1 MVDRTEQHIGN
12 YRLTR
17 RIASGGMADV
27 YLASHIYLQ
36 KQVAVKILH
45 SWMSEYEE
53 KAFLQEARIIAG
65 LNHPHIIRIEDFG
78 VNTNDNR
85 SFAYLIMEY
94 ASSSLAN
101 LYPVGTP
108 VPFATI
114 GTYVSDIASALNYAH
129 EQGVVHRDVK
139 PSNILLSVNGTVLL
153 SDFGIATF
161 MNADKESTL
170 DHTIT
175 GTPIFMAPEQIMGK
189 ARPASD
195 QYALGIMVY
204 EWLCGFPPFTGSTTQ
219 LFAQQMNMA
228 PPPLRSRLPSISPE
242 VEQVVFIALAKKPED
257 RFANINAFA
266 NALST
271 ALRSAESIQLP
282 RTEPQPLSPYA
293 TEPASNLQMQPPLL
307 AQQSAYNYGSPS
319 YLRQNPASGAFPKAP
334 IDTGDQGYTTLS
346 SSDAPWGVQDP
357 AYTQGPPTI
366 SDAGY
371 FPPAYDHGGSNTA
384 QTYFPSQSPTGYL
397 PSGSISG
404 SPPRTF
410 FSLLLALLAAPFIFV
425 AETIVKL
432 TQQAGGQF
440 QPDLPPTARL
450 SSGGGGWPSE
460 VSAKTRE
467 RFFIIYHREDQLWA
481 EWIAWHLEQ
490 AGYSAILPSWDFYA
504 GSNLNM
510 EITRASTKADCVI
523 IVLSPAFFSTPD
535 SLRNLKRDLSGK
547 QDTVLPVIVHEYKIA
562 HKHPLND
569 LVAISLVNLNKEAAQ
584 ARLLSA
590 VRRERQKPMSQPVF
604 PPEFITPIS
613 PDNVKVSVPT
623 SPDASTVRL
632 PETPLESQTRT
643 QVDADITNHNPNITI
658 VLRSEI
664 SPYATVNFSNIST
677 TTQNDVTIQ
686 RVSGDVFMTIEQNA
700 LNVAT
705 FLNAL
710 REKIVADPE
719 FGKIYGDSGRMDN
732 QIAMLASALM
742 TNLQRLD
749 EARINQ
755 SLFPTRSQYRDEVDG
770 YLQGLATT
778 TQRIEQ
784 TWREF
789 RATTLTKIAEEQE
802 KVEQEQAQIQEA
814 QEQETEEEKT
824 VPLGQA
830 STDVASQKKG
840 ARANW
845 IKASLSGLGQFN
857 NFLTLATDIDKA
869 VTQWSPALFEGLNHA
884 LEALSQ
890 LHL

>member
-1 MVDRTEQHIGN
+1 MVDRTDQHIGN

-36 KQVAVKILH
+36 TQVAVKILH

-65 LNHPHIIRIEDFG
+65 LNHPHIIRIVDFG
-78 VNTNDNR
+78 VDTNDNR
-85 SFAYLIMEY
+85 SFAYLVMEY

-114 GTYVSDIASALNYAH
+114 RTYVSDIASALNYAH

-139 PSNILLSVNGTVLL
+139 PSNILLSVNDTVLL

-161 MNADKESTL
+161 INADKESTL
-170 DHTIT
+170 DRTIT

-228 PPPLRSRLPSISPE
+228 PPPLRSRLSSISPE

-257 RFANINAFA
+257 RFSNINAFA

-271 ALRSAESIQLP
+271 ALRSAESIPLP
-282 RTEPQPLSPYA
+282 LTGPQPPSPYA
-293 TEPASNLQMQPPLL
+293 TEPASIPQVQLPLSP
-307 AQQSAYNYGSPS
+307 QQSAYGYGSLS
-319 YLRQNPASGAFPKAP
+319 YLSQNPASGAFPQTP
-334 IDTGDQGYTTLS
+334 IDTGDQQYITAPS
-346 SSDAPWGVQDP
+346 PNAPWGVQDP

-371 FPPAYDHGGSNTA
+371 FPPAYDRGGSNTA

-404 SPPRTF
+404 ISGSPPRTF

-425 AETIVKL
+425 TETIVKL
-432 TQQAGGQF
+432 TQQAGGQV

-460 VSAKTRE
+460 VPAKTRE

-604 PPEFITPIS
+604 PPEFMTPVHMASDNGAVLVS
-613 PDNVKVSVPT
+613 PALDVNT
-623 SPDASTVRL
+623 IRL
-632 PETPLESQTRT
+632 PETSPRPQTRT
-643 QVDADITNHNPNITI
+643 QVDADIASHNPNITI

-664 SPYATVNFSNIST
+664 
-677 TTQNDVTIQ
+677 
-686 RVSGDVFMTIEQNA
+686 
-700 LNVAT
+700 
-705 FLNAL
+705 
-710 REKIVADPE
+710 
-719 FGKIYGDSGRMDN
+719 
-732 QIAMLASALM
+732 
-742 TNLQRLD
+742 
-749 EARINQ
+749 
-755 SLFPTRSQYRDEVDG
+755 
-770 YLQGLATT
+770 
-778 TQRIEQ
+778 
-784 TWREF
+784 
-789 RATTLTKIAEEQE
+789 
-802 KVEQEQAQIQEA
+802 
-814 QEQETEEEKT
+814 
-824 VPLGQA
+824 
-830 STDVASQKKG
+830 
-840 ARANW
+840 
-845 IKASLSGLGQFN
+845 
-857 NFLTLATDIDKA
+857 
-869 VTQWSPALFEGLNHA
+869 
-884 LEALSQ
+884 
-890 LHL
+890 